1 MGLFEVRRPSH
12 FPSTLLKSVTAVGC
26 HWRVSQGAMELQATM
41 RCKKAKPINPTI
53 FFIYILL
60 WQSNSRWAQADGF
73 DRYPP
78 RSEINLAATIVA
90 PQAVSPLRQCRS
102 VGSPYP
108 GPSWPN
114 RYVSDVAR
122 HPRPASKF
130 SDEPL

>member
-1 MGLFEVRRPSH
+1 MGSFEVRRPSH

-26 HWRVSQGAMELQATM
+26 HWRVSQGAMELHATM

-78 RSEINLAATIVA
+78 RTESACGDDLSGKVKLKW
-90 PQAVSPLRQCRS
+90 SPYRPRS
-102 VGSPYP
+102 VPKSFPHAV
-108 GPSWPN
+108 
-114 RYVSDVAR
+114 R
-122 HPRPASKF
+122 
-130 SDEPL
+130 